1 LECFT
6 QWKLVR
12 IFQEQIVEEIGIVLG
27 DARQKPTY
35 KDFQEMKYL
44 ERAVKEVLRL
54 YPTVHF
60 ISRKL
65 GDDLITG
72 SGYKLPKG
80 TITHL
85 HIPTIF
91 TTILTFIQIL
101 NGSIRID
108 SFRGT
113 TKTDI
118 LSLIYRSA
126 QDPGTALGRSSPCWN
141 CAPFWAVLSWSPST
155 LQLLL

>member
-1 LECFT
+1 
-6 QWKLVR
+6 
-12 IFQEQIVEEIGIVLG
+12 LG

-35 KDFQEMKYL
+35 KNLQEMKYL

-54 YPTVHF
+54 YPSVHF

-85 HIPTIF
+85 HVYD
-91 TTILTFIQIL
+91 LHH
-101 NGSIRID
+101 N
-108 SFRGT
+108 
-113 TKTDI
+113 TDI
-118 LSLIYRSA
+118 YPDPERFDPDRFLPENCQNRHSFAYLPFSA
-126 QDPGTALGRSSPCWN
+126 GPRN
-141 CAPFWAVLSWSPST
+141 CARSIE
-155 LQLLL
+155 

>member
-1 LECFT
+1 LKRLRKAKYHFYLIYRINTLYKCF
-6 QWKLVR
+6 
-12 IFQEQIVEEIGIVLG
+12 G

-35 KDFQEMKYL
+35 KDLQEMKYL

-54 YPTVHF
+54 YPSVHF

-85 HIPTIF
+85 HVYDLHHNP
-91 TTILTFIQIL
+91 
-101 NGSIRID
+101 
-108 SFRGT
+108 
-113 TKTDI
+113 DI
-118 LSLIYRSA
+118 YPDPERFDPDRFFPENCQNRHPSLIYRSA
-126 QDPGTALGRSSPCWN
+126 QDPGT
-141 CAPFWAVLSWSPST
+141 V
-155 LQLLL
+155 